1 MTSSRCKRNCSVNR
15 PRTAGSA
22 TAPDG
27 PPAFRSG
34 LRETLAGSTDLRRS
48 ARESPVPP
56 QVSLAA
62 VVTTSFSSSQS
73 FLLTSESVTE
83 GHPDKVCDQV
93 SDAVLDGML
102 AQDPHARVACET
114 AITKGLCVVI
124 GEVTTHAE
132 LDIQRTIRDTSG
144 EIGYN
149 NEEIGF
155 DADHPLIQVYLK
167 EQSPD
172 IAAGVN
178 HSLEERE
185 GNLEDDPFELQGAG
199 DQGMMIGFACRET
212 PELMPL
218 TISLAHRLARRL
230 AQTRKDG
237 SLPFLRPDGKTQVT
251 VEYERGRPKRIEA
264 IVVSSH
270 HAASVTQKELS
281 EGVRA
286 LVIDPVLEGLVVDNN
301 TKIMVNPSGNFL
313 LGGPAADAGLTG
325 RKIIVDTYGG
335 IARHG
340 GGAFSGKDP
349 SKVDRSAAY
358 AARHV
363 AKNLVAAGLADR
375 CEVQVS
381 YAIGRA
387 HPTSIAVETFGTGT
401 TTEEELLELVRRNF
415 DLRPGAIIANMK
427 LMRPIYRPTAAYGH
441 FGRDDLGVPWELTDR
456 VEALRADAS
465 VTARA
470 RN

>member
-1 MTSSRCKRNCSVNR
+1 VAS
-15 PRTAGSA
+15 
-22 TAPDG
+22 
-27 PPAFRSG
+27 
-34 LRETLAGSTDLRRS
+34 
-48 ARESPVPP
+48 
-56 QVSLAA
+56 
-62 VVTTSFSSSQS
+62 SFSTSPSY
-73 FLLTSESVTE
+73 LLTSESVTE

-102 AQDPHARVACET
+102 GQDASARVACET

-132 LDIQRTIRDTSG
+132 LDIQRTIRETIRG
-144 EIGYN
+144 IGYN
-149 NEEIGF
+149 SEEIGF
-155 DADHPLIQVYLK
+155 DADHALIQVYLK

-172 IAAGVN
+172 IAASVD

-185 GNLEDDPFELQGAG
+185 GTLEDDPFELQGAG

-230 AQTRKDG
+230 AQTRKDN

-251 VEYERGRPKRIEA
+251 VEYAHGRPSRIEA
-264 IVVSSH
+264 VVVSTH
-270 HAASVTQKELS
+270 HAPGVSQKDIT

-286 LVIDPVLEGLVVDNN
+286 LVIDPILEGLVVDAN
-301 TKIMVNPSGNFL
+301 TKIMVNPSGQFIV
-313 LGGPAADAGLTG
+313 GGPAADAGLTG

-358 AARHV
+358 AARYV

-375 CEVQVS
+375 CEVQIS

-387 HPTSIAVETFGTGT
+387 HPTSIAVETFGTGLMP
-401 TTEEELLELVRRNF
+401 EEDLLTLVRRHF
-415 DLRPGAIIANMK
+415 DLRPGAIISNMK
-427 LMRPIYRPTAAYGH
+427 LLRPIYRPTAAYGH
-441 FGRDDLGVPWELTDR
+441 FGRDDLSVPWELTDK
-456 VEALRADAS
+456 VDALRADAP
-465 VTARA
+465 ARA
-470 RN
+470 RAAI

>member
-1 MTSSRCKRNCSVNR
+1 
-15 PRTAGSA
+15 
-22 TAPDG
+22 
-27 PPAFRSG
+27 
-34 LRETLAGSTDLRRS
+34 
-48 ARESPVPP
+48 
-56 QVSLAA
+56 
-62 VVTTSFSSSQS
+62 
-73 FLLTSESVTE
+73 VTE

-132 LDIQRTIRDTSG
+132 LDIQRTIRDTIRA
-144 EIGYN
+144 IGYN
-149 NEEIGF
+149 DESIGF
-155 DADHPLIQVYLK
+155 DADHALIQVYLK

-185 GNLEDDPFELQGAG
+185 GSKDMDPFELQGAG

-218 TISLAHRLARRL
+218 TISLANRL
-230 AQTRKDG
+230 AQKLAETRKNG
-237 SLPFLRPDGKTQVT
+237 KLPFLRPDGKTQVT
-251 VEYERGRPKRIEA
+251 VEYELGKPKRIEA
-264 IVVSSH
+264 IVVSTH
-270 HAASVTQKELS
+270 HAASATQKEIA
-281 EGVRA
+281 EGVRE
-286 LVIDPVLEGLVVDNN
+286 LVIDPVLKGQVVDAN
-301 TKIMVNPSGNFL
+301 TKIMVNPSGHFVV
-313 LGGPAADAGLTG
+313 GGPAADAGLTG

-335 IARHG
+335 VARHG

-387 HPTSIAVETFGTGT
+387 HPTSIAVETFGSGSKS
-401 TTEEELLELVRRNF
+401 EDELLQLVRRHF
-415 DLRPGAIIANMK
+415 DLRPGAIIAHMD
-427 LMRPIYRPTAAYGH
+427 LLRPIYRPTAAYGH
-441 FGRDDLGVPWELTDR
+441 FGRDDLGVPWESTNK
-456 VEALRADAS
+456 VEALRSDAA
-465 VTARA
+465 VPARHS
-470 RN
+470 

>member
-1 MTSSRCKRNCSVNR
+1 M
-15 PRTAGSA
+15 
-22 TAPDG
+22 
-27 PPAFRSG
+27 
-34 LRETLAGSTDLRRS
+34 
-48 ARESPVPP
+48 
-56 QVSLAA
+56 
-62 VVTTSFSSSQS
+62 
-73 FLLTSESVTE
+73 TSESVTE

-102 AQDPHARVACET
+102 AQDPEARVACET

-132 LDIQRTIRDTSG
+132 LDIQRTIRDTIRG
-144 EIGYN
+144 IGYN
-149 NEEIGF
+149 SEDIGF
-155 DADHPLIQVYLK
+155 DADHALIQVYLK

-172 IAAGVN
+172 IAASVN

-185 GNLEDDPFELQGAG
+185 GTLEDDAFELQGAG

-218 TISLAHRLARRL
+218 TISLAHRLAKRL
-230 AQTRKDG
+230 AETRKDG

-251 VEYERGRPKRIEA
+251 VEYDRGIPKRIEA
-264 IVVSSH
+264 IVVSTH
-270 HAASVTQKELS
+270 HAPGVSQKEIAD
-281 EGVRA
+281 GVHS
-286 LVIDPVLEGLVVDNN
+286 LVIDPVLKGLVVDKN
-301 TKIMVNPSGNFL
+301 TKVMVNPSGQFI

-335 IARHG
+335 VARHG

-363 AKNLVAAGLADR
+363 AKNIVAAGFADR

-387 HPTSIAVETFGTGT
+387 HPTSIAVETFGTAT
-401 TTEEELLELVRRNF
+401 ISEDELLELVRRHF
-415 DLRPGAIIANMK
+415 DLRPGAIIAKMK
-427 LMRPIYRPTAAYGH
+427 LKRPIYQPTAAYGH
-441 FGRDDLGVPWELTDR
+441 FGRDDLGVAWEMIDR
-456 VEALRADAS
+456 AEAMRADAP
-465 VTARA
+465 VQTRA
-470 RN
+470 NN

>member
-1 MTSSRCKRNCSVNR
+1 
-15 PRTAGSA
+15 
-22 TAPDG
+22 
-27 PPAFRSG
+27 
-34 LRETLAGSTDLRRS
+34 
-48 ARESPVPP
+48 
-56 QVSLAA
+56 
-62 VVTTSFSSSQS
+62 
-73 FLLTSESVTE
+73 
-83 GHPDKVCDQV
+83 VCDQV

-102 AQDPHARVACET
+102 GQDPHARVACET

-132 LDIQRTIRDTSG
+132 LDIQRTIRDTIRG
-144 EIGYN
+144 IGYSD
-149 NEEIGF
+149 ESIGF
-155 DADHPLIQVYLK
+155 DADHALIQVYLK

-185 GNLEDDPFELQGAG
+185 GTFAGDPFELQGAG

-218 TISLAHRLARRL
+218 TISLANRLAKRL
-230 AQTRKDG
+230 AETRKNG
-237 SLPFLRPDGKTQVT
+237 SLAFLRPDGKTQVT
-251 VEYERGRPKRIEA
+251 VEYQLGRPKRIEA
-264 IVVSSH
+264 VVVSTH
-270 HAASVTQKELS
+270 HAASATQKEIA
-281 EGVRA
+281 EGVRE
-286 LVIDPVLEGLVVDNN
+286 LVINPVLKGQVVDED
-301 TKIMVNPSGNFL
+301 TKIMVNPSGHFV

-335 IARHG
+335 VARHG

-387 HPTSIAVETFGTGT
+387 HPTSIAIETFGTSERS
-401 TTEEELLELVRRNF
+401 EEDLLRLVRRHF
-415 DLRPGAIIANMK
+415 DLRPGAIIAHMN
-427 LMRPIYRPTAAYGH
+427 LLRPIYRQTASYGH
-441 FGRDDLGVPWELTDR
+441 FGRDDLGVPWEVTDK
-456 VEALRADAS
+456 VDALRSDDA
-465 VTARA
+465 VAVHPG
-470 RN
+470 

>member
-1 MTSSRCKRNCSVNR
+1 M
-15 PRTAGSA
+15 
-22 TAPDG
+22 
-27 PPAFRSG
+27 
-34 LRETLAGSTDLRRS
+34 
-48 ARESPVPP
+48 
-56 QVSLAA
+56 
-62 VVTTSFSSSQS
+62 
-73 FLLTSESVTE
+73 TSESVTE

-132 LDIQRTIRDTSG
+132 LDIQRTIRDTIG
-144 EIGYN
+144 DIGYN

-155 DADHPLIQVYLK
+155 DADHALIQVYLK
-167 EQSPD
+167 EQSAD
-172 IAAGVN
+172 IAAGVD

-185 GNLEDDPFELQGAG
+185 GSLADDPFELQGAG

-212 PELMPL
+212 RELMPL
-218 TISLAHRLARRL
+218 TISLAHRLARQL
-230 AQTRKDG
+230 AKTRKDG

-270 HAASVTQKELS
+270 HSASVTQKDLI

-286 LVIDPVLEGLVVDNN
+286 LVVDPVLEGMVVDNK
-301 TKIMVNPSGNFL
+301 TKIMVNPSGHFL

-335 IARHG
+335 VARHG

-387 HPTSIAVETFGTGT
+387 HPTSISVETFGTGSVP
-401 TTEEELLELVRRNF
+401 EAEMNELVRRHF

-465 VTARA
+465 VAARIGS
-470 RN
+470 

>member
-1 MTSSRCKRNCSVNR
+1 M
-15 PRTAGSA
+15 A
-22 TAPDG
+22 
-27 PPAFRSG
+27 
-34 LRETLAGSTDLRRS
+34 
-48 ARESPVPP
+48 
-56 QVSLAA
+56 
-62 VVTTSFSSSQS
+62 TSFSTSPSY
-73 FLLTSESVTE
+73 LLTSESVTE

-102 AQDPHARVACET
+102 AQDRDARVACET

-132 LDIQRTIRDTSG
+132 LDIQRTIRDTIRG
-144 EIGYN
+144 IGYSS
-149 NEEIGF
+149 EEVGF
-155 DADHPLIQVYLK
+155 DADHALIQVYLK

-172 IAAGVN
+172 IAASVD

-185 GNLEDDPFELQGAG
+185 GSLEDDPFELQGAG

-251 VEYERGRPKRIEA
+251 VEYDNGVPKRIEA
-264 IVVSSH
+264 IVVSTH
-270 HAASVTQKELS
+270 HAPDVSQKQVAD
-281 EGVRA
+281 GVHS
-286 LVIDPVLEGLVVDNN
+286 LVIDPVLKGLVVDSN
-301 TKIMVNPSGNFL
+301 TKILVNPSGKFIV
-313 LGGPAADAGLTG
+313 GGPAADAGLTG

-335 IARHG
+335 VARHG

-363 AKNLVAAGLADR
+363 AKNIVAARLADR

-401 TTEEELLELVRRNF
+401 VSEAELMQLVRRHF
-415 DLRPGAIIANMK
+415 DLRPGAIIANMNLK
-427 LMRPIYRPTAAYGH
+427 RPIYRPTAAYGH
-441 FGRDDLGVPWELTDR
+441 FGRDDLGVAWEMTDKA
-456 VEALRADAS
+456 EAMRADAS
-465 VTARA
+465 VDARA
-470 RN
+470 AS

>member
-1 MTSSRCKRNCSVNR
+1 M
-15 PRTAGSA
+15 
-22 TAPDG
+22 
-27 PPAFRSG
+27 
-34 LRETLAGSTDLRRS
+34 
-48 ARESPVPP
+48 
-56 QVSLAA
+56 
-62 VVTTSFSSSQS
+62 
-73 FLLTSESVTE
+73 TSESVTE

-102 AQDPHARVACET
+102 AQDPNARVACET
-114 AITKGLCVVI
+114 AITKGLCIVI

-132 LDIQRTIRDTSG
+132 LDIQRTIRDTIRD
-144 EIGYN
+144 IGYSSD
-149 NEEIGF
+149 EIGF
-155 DADHPLIQVYLK
+155 DADHALIQVYLK

-172 IAAGVN
+172 IAASVD

-185 GNLEDDPFELQGAG
+185 GTLEDDPYELQGAG

-251 VEYERGRPKRIEA
+251 VEYDHGLPKRIEA
-264 IVVSSH
+264 IVVSTH
-270 HAASVTQKELS
+270 HAPGISQKEVA

-286 LVIDPVLEGLVVDNN
+286 LVIDPVLAGLVVDAN
-301 TKIMVNPSGNFL
+301 TKIMVNPSGQFIV
-313 LGGPAADAGLTG
+313 GGPAADAGLTG

-335 IARHG
+335 VARHG

-363 AKNLVAAGLADR
+363 AKNIVAAGLADR

-387 HPTSIAVETFGTGT
+387 HPTSISVETFGTAT
-401 TTEEELLELVRRNF
+401 VTEEEMLELVRRHF

-427 LMRPIYRPTAAYGH
+427 LKRTIYRPTAAYGH
-441 FGRDDLGVPWELTDR
+441 FGRDDLGVAWELTDR
-456 VEALRADAS
+456 AEALRADAP
-465 VTARA
+465 THARA
-470 RN
+470 SR

>member
-1 MTSSRCKRNCSVNR
+1 M
-15 PRTAGSA
+15 
-22 TAPDG
+22 
-27 PPAFRSG
+27 
-34 LRETLAGSTDLRRS
+34 
-48 ARESPVPP
+48 
-56 QVSLAA
+56 
-62 VVTTSFSSSQS
+62 
-73 FLLTSESVTE
+73 TE

-102 AQDPHARVACET
+102 AQDKHARVACET

-132 LDIQRTIRDTSG
+132 LDIQRTIRETIRG
-144 EIGYN
+144 IGYN
-149 NEEIGF
+149 DESIGF
-155 DADHPLIQVYLK
+155 DADHALIQVYLK

-172 IAAGVN
+172 IAAGVD

-185 GNLEDDPFELQGAG
+185 GVKDEDPFELQGAG

-218 TISLAHRLARRL
+218 TISLANRLARKL
-230 AQTRKDG
+230 AEVRKSG
-237 SLPFLRPDGKTQVT
+237 ALPFLRPDGKTQVT
-251 VEYERGRPKRIEA
+251 VEYEYGKPKRIEA
-264 IVVSSH
+264 IVVSTH
-270 HAASVTQKELS
+270 HSASATQKEIR
-281 EGVRA
+281 EGVRE
-286 LVIDPVLEGLVVDNN
+286 LVIDPVLKGQVVDSA
-301 TKIMVNPSGNFL
+301 TKIMVNPSGNFV

-363 AKNLVAAGLADR
+363 AKNLVAAGLVER

-387 HPTSIAVETFGTGT
+387 HPTSIAVETFGTSDK
-401 TTEEELLELVRRNF
+401 TEDELLALIRRNF
-415 DLRPGAIIANMK
+415 DLRPAAIIAHMD
-427 LMRPIYRPTAAYGH
+427 LLRPIYRGTAAYGH
-441 FGRDDLGVPWELTDR
+441 FGRDDLGVPWEATNKVD
-456 VEALRADAS
+456 ALRSDAP
-465 VTARA
+465 VARPS
-470 RN
+470 

>member
-1 MTSSRCKRNCSVNR
+1 V
-15 PRTAGSA
+15 A
-22 TAPDG
+22 
-27 PPAFRSG
+27 
-34 LRETLAGSTDLRRS
+34 
-48 ARESPVPP
+48 
-56 QVSLAA
+56 
-62 VVTTSFSSSQS
+62 TSFSESPSY
-73 FLLTSESVTE
+73 LLTSESVTE
-83 GHPDKVCDQV
+83 GHPDKICDQV

-102 AQDPHARVACET
+102 GQDPAARVACET

-132 LDIQRTIRDTSG
+132 LDIQRTIRDTIRD
-144 EIGYN
+144 IGYN
-149 NEEIGF
+149 AESIGF
-155 DADHPLIQVYLK
+155 DADHALIQVYLK

-172 IAAGVN
+172 IAAGVGQ
-178 HSLEERE
+178 SLEVRE
-185 GNLEDDPFELQGAG
+185 GALDDDPFELQGAG
-199 DQGMMIGFACRET
+199 DQGMMIGFACHET

-230 AQTRKDG
+230 AQVRKDRT
-237 SLPFLRPDGKTQVT
+237 LPFLLPDGKTQVT
-251 VEYERGRPKRIEA
+251 VEYEYGRPKRIEA
-264 IVVSSH
+264 VVVSTH
-270 HAASVTQKELS
+270 HAGDVSQNTIA

-286 LVIDPVLEGLVVDNN
+286 EVIEPVLEGYTRDSR
-301 TKIMVNPSGNFL
+301 TKVMVNPSGKFVV
-313 LGGPAADAGLTG
+313 GGPAADAGLTG

-335 IARHG
+335 VARHG

-387 HPTSIAVETFGTGT
+387 HPTSIAVETFGTGAVS
-401 TTEEELLELVRRNF
+401 EEELLTLVRRHF
-415 DLRPGAIIANMK
+415 DLRPGAIIDRMQ
-427 LMRPIYRPTAAYGH
+427 LRRPMYLPTAAYGH
-441 FGRDDLGVPWELTDR
+441 FGRDDLRVPWELTDK

-465 VTARA
+465 IRARA
-470 RN
+470 IS

>member
-1 MTSSRCKRNCSVNR
+1 M
-15 PRTAGSA
+15 
-22 TAPDG
+22 
-27 PPAFRSG
+27 
-34 LRETLAGSTDLRRS
+34 
-48 ARESPVPP
+48 
-56 QVSLAA
+56 
-62 VVTTSFSSSQS
+62 
-73 FLLTSESVTE
+73 TSESVTE

-102 AQDPHARVACET
+102 GQDSNARVACET

-132 LDIQRTIRDTSG
+132 LDIQRTIRETIRG
-144 EIGYN
+144 IGYDS
-149 NEEIGF
+149 EEAGF
-155 DADHPLIQVYLK
+155 DADHALIQVYLK

-172 IAAGVN
+172 IAASVN

-185 GNLEDDPFELQGAG
+185 GTLEDDPFELQGAG

-230 AQTRKDG
+230 AQTRKDQ

-251 VEYERGRPKRIEA
+251 VEYAHGLPKRIEA
-264 IVVSSH
+264 IVVSTH
-270 HAASVTQKELS
+270 HAPGVSQKTIAD
-281 EGVRA
+281 GVRS
-286 LVIDPVLEGLVVDNN
+286 LVIDPVLTGLVIDAN
-301 TKIMVNPSGNFL
+301 TKIMVNPSGQFVV
-313 LGGPAADAGLTG
+313 GGPAADAGLTG

-363 AKNLVAAGLADR
+363 AKNLVAARLAER
-375 CEVQVS
+375 CEVQIS

-387 HPTSIAVETFGTGT
+387 HPTSIAVETFGTGSLS
-401 TTEEELLELVRRNF
+401 ESDLLVLVRRHF
-415 DLRPGAIIANMK
+415 DLRPGAIIANMN
-427 LMRPIYRPTAAYGH
+427 LLRPIYRPTAAYGH
-441 FGRDDLGVPWELTDR
+441 FGRDDLGVPWELTDK
-456 VEALRADAS
+456 VEALRADAP
-465 VTARA
+465 VRARA
-470 RN
+470 AI